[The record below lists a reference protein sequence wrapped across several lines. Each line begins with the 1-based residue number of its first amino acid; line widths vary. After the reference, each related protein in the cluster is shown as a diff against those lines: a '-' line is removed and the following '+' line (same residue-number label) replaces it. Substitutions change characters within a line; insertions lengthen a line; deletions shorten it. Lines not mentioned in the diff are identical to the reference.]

1 MRLLEKCELS
11 MIDETIQRVQ
21 RDLRLVMAE
30 RGREENTLATDLWK
44 KPVQLEYIILRY
56 LYH

>member
-21 RDLRLVMAE
+21 RDMRLVMAE
-30 RGREENTLATDLWK
+30 RGREETTLATDLWK
-44 KPVQLEYIILRY
+44 KPVR
-56 LYH
+56 

>member
-44 KPVQLEYIILRY
+44 KPVQLEYTF
-56 LYH
+56 